1 MIPVSGTHLVS
12 KLEDV
17 CLSCDA
23 APLNTLTPGANHF
36 GSTTRADE
44 LHPLRLLHC
53 PRCGLIQKSL
63 DHHWHAALDGLYD
76 RHYEDYRVIG
86 RQIGFVDGNVVGRDG
101 VAAAKLDDL
110 LNLGAHGTLLDIGCG
125 AGRFLAAFVSRKPG
139 WSVAGYDVGDAHKDQ
154 VLAVPGA
161 SFFSGVDGLLNHPAK
176 FDLITLSH
184 VLEHLTEPVEVLKS
198 AANLLAP
205 GGRLVVRVPCFLD
218 VNTDFFL
225 MEHCSHFTMAT
236 LTDTLAS
243 AGLAVTHELT
253 GIAAI
258 EIGVVA
264 QRPASVVRPAYQ
276 NPAEIAD
283 QARLCLAWAE
293 SLPDFVRSQGNGRPK
308 GLFGVGGAGIW
319 LGVLLRGEVS
329 FFLDEDPGKQG
340 HEFAGCPIVDLAGV
354 PTDATVFVTFNN
366 PQASARIGQRLA
378 NKSDRVRFA
387 VPPPVES
394 RTVSIPR

>member
-1 MIPVSGTHLVS
+1 MSNI
-12 KLEDV
+12 EDA
-17 CLSCDA
+17 CLACKA
-23 APLNTLTPGANHF
+23 VPLNALTPDANHL
-36 GSTTRADE
+36 GSTTRADG
-44 LHPLRLLHC
+44 LHPFRLMHC

-63 DHHWHAALDGLYD
+63 DREWHAALDGLYD

-86 RQIGFVDGNVVGRDG
+86 RQIGFVDGKVVGRDG

-110 LNLGAHGTLLDIGCG
+110 LNLGARGALLDIGCG
-125 AGRFLAAFVSRKPG
+125 AGRFLAAFVSRKPD
-139 WSVAGYDVGDAHKDQ
+139 WSIAGYDVGDAHKEQ

-161 SFFSGVDGLLNHPAK
+161 TFFSGVDGLSNLSAK

-184 VLEHLTEPVEVLKS
+184 VLEHLTEPVEILRS
-198 AANLLAP
+198 AAALLAP

-225 MEHCSHFTMAT
+225 MEHCSHFTMPT

-243 AGLAVTHELT
+243 AGLAVTHELM

-264 QRPASVVRPAYQ
+264 QKPAGIVRPAYR
-276 NPAEIAD
+276 NPAEAAD

-319 LGVLLRGEVS
+319 LGVLLRGEIS
-329 FFLDEDPGKQG
+329 FFVDEDPGKQG
-340 HEFAGCPIVDLAGV
+340 HEFAGCPILDLAGV
-354 PTDATVFVTFNN
+354 PANATVFVTFNN

-378 NKSDRVRFA
+378 TKSDRVRFA
-387 VPPPVES
+387 VPPPVE
-394 RTVSIPR
+394 RRAVSILR